1 MKITTDKIVNEKLSS
16 AIFIQFTVLTIQL
29 LVLTYFELEGSSFDP
44 YVRLISKLI
53 VGLFFLRSIFD
64 IYYKK
69 YKLIIFLYIFFATVF
84 LLNILFFPQNIKEI
98 KLILFD
104 FFIMCLPCFIFSLS
118 IDNYEVLFNTLKKHV
133 RVIFMVGIFM
143 SYLIIFRNLN
153 IGRNNYSMSLSYY
166 LLIPS
171 LIYLYQFLKS
181 YSLSSLLFFM
191 ISTAGIIL
199 TGARGPIFCI
209 AVYVIV
215 YIFNNLRGYNSRTNL
230 IFYITA
236 IFLLSI
242 AIMFF
247 NDIIEVISRI
257 LSYFNIYSRT
267 ITLLLNDSLNLS
279 GRDRFYTGALQLI
292 KDYPLTGI
300 GIAGDRVHLQG
311 FVHNVFLELILDYGI
326 IFGLLISI
334 ILICI
339 FVKSIVSVDRE
350 TSNFNMIFLCLGV
363 VPLMFSSSYL
373 FNTWF
378 WIYLGL
384 ILKTIF
390 KFKGESSFIGISEN

>member
-166 LLIPS
+166 LLI
-171 LIYLYQFLKS
+171 LLYIFVSIPKVI
-181 YSLSSLLFFM
+181 F
-191 ISTAGIIL
+191 IIKFVVL
-199 TGARGPIFCI
+199 YDFNCRYHINRCEARFCI

-215 YIFNNLRGYNSRTNL
+215 
-230 IFYITA
+230 
-236 IFLLSI
+236 
-242 AIMFF
+242 
-247 NDIIEVISRI
+247 
-257 LSYFNIYSRT
+257 
-267 ITLLLNDSLNLS
+267 
-279 GRDRFYTGALQLI
+279 
-292 KDYPLTGI
+292 
-300 GIAGDRVHLQG
+300 
-311 FVHNVFLELILDYGI
+311 
-326 IFGLLISI
+326 
-334 ILICI
+334 
-339 FVKSIVSVDRE
+339 
-350 TSNFNMIFLCLGV
+350 
-363 VPLMFSSSYL
+363 
-373 FNTWF
+373 
-378 WIYLGL
+378 
-384 ILKTIF
+384 
-390 KFKGESSFIGISEN
+390 